1 MGSWARSLPDYFK
14 NLHQEN
20 ISALDMILE
29 SLEVMGVPAENW
41 EPFLIQSL
49 LAIRGW
55 AGMIW
60 QIEVRPD
67 KVPLPVSPGTLAQFL
82 AIRLLLD
89 RLAMKKI
96 IKEFS
101 FKKTSSKDLKHELAS
116 LKIILKLSKTTQL
129 WDLRFSV

>member
-1 MGSWARSLPDYFK
+1 
-14 NLHQEN
+14 
-20 ISALDMILE
+20 MILE